1 MDGPCS
7 FDDRMPTHGDGEP
20 RRRRERRGPV
30 GKAVATKHR
39 ASSRSSRSWAPAFAG
54 VGRCSAISLPA
65 LLGGCNAVVLHPMGD
80 VALQQRNLVIFA
92 TCLMLLIVVPVIA
105 LVGLFAWR
113 YRATNRT
120 ATYAPDWDHSTQLEL
135 VIWAAPLLIVI
146 CLGAVTWTGTHLLD
160 PYRPIGRIAKDRP
173 ITAGVAP
180 LEVQVVALD
189 WKWLFIYPQ
198 YGFATVNEL
207 AAPVDRPIRFRIT
220 SSSVMNAFY
229 VPTLA
234 GMIYAMP
241 SMETKLHAVI
251 NKPGDYAG
259 FSSNYSGAGFS
270 GMRFRFHGM
279 DEAGF
284 ARWIAQNRAARLP
297 LTRANYQILEKP
309 TETVPVMRFGR
320 VAPGLFDAVVNQ
332 CVRPGTT
339 CMAQMMRTDG
349 ADPSAMGGAANSGT
363 PRGKIAR
370 SPLTT
375 TDAGGPPPAS
385 PAAIEQRGPS
395 SPAQSTTP
403 KQKPL

>member
-1 MDGPCS
+1 MGMSAPGRSKRS
-7 FDDRMPTHGDGEP
+7 FRIIP
-20 RRRRERRGPV
+20 
-30 GKAVATKHR
+30 AVLLA
-39 ASSRSSRSWAPAFAG
+39 AM
-54 VGRCSAISLPA
+54 
-65 LLGGCNAVVLHPMGD
+65 LGGCDMVVMNPMGD

-92 TCLMLLIVVPVIA
+92 TVLMLVIVIPVIA
-105 LVGLFAWR
+105 LVCLFAWR
-113 YRATNRT
+113 YRSGNEDAR
-120 ATYAPDWDHSTQLEL
+120 YEPHWDHSTQLEL

-160 PYRPIGRIAKDRP
+160 PYRPIERLSKGKPVAK
-173 ITAGVAP
+173 GVKP

-189 WKWLFIYPQ
+189 WKWLFIYPE

-207 AAPVDRPIRFRIT
+207 AAPVDRPIRFRLT

-270 GMRFRFHGM
+270 GMRFRFYGM
-279 DEAGF
+279 NDAAF
-284 ARWIAQNRAARLP
+284 NAWVARNKSATGTLSRDLY
-297 LTRANYQILEKP
+297 LKLESP
-309 TETVPVMRFGR
+309 TEKVPVMRFGT

-339 CMAQMMRTDG
+339 CMSDMMRKD
-349 ADPSAMGGAANSGT
+349 ARDPATMEHMPNMGR
-363 PRGKIAR
+363 PEPKRPE

-375 TDAGGPPPAS
+375 NRAGGPPPTS
-385 PAAIEQRGPS
+385 PADTTKRGPS
-395 SPAQSTTP
+395 APEQSRTP